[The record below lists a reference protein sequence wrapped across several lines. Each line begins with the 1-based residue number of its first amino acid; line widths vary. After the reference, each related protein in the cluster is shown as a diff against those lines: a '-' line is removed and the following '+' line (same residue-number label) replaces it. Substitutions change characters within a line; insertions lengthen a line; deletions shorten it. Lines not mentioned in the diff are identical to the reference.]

1 MFNPNPRI
9 QVIPIGT
16 RHACYVIDD
25 ALREPQRWVD
35 EAASRFVDFDD
46 SPHNVYPGPE
56 LRMPDEISAQLDHY
70 FALHMRGRLG
80 ARRTLRM
87 YSRLS
92 LATRAPQ
99 QLRPMQWLCH
109 VDRLEVEPGQCL
121 AASVLYLFKDPA
133 LGGTSFYAPRRP
145 LPEIARL
152 IQASATLPA
161 EEFTARHGV
170 RPGYMTR
177 SNEWFE
183 KLATVPARWNRLI
196 FYDGGLFH
204 SGEITSPEK
213 LLPDPRAGRLT
224 LNGFFICRRALAAS
238 RAAASSTYKLP

>member
-1 MFNPNPRI
+1 MNAIFNPNPRI

-35 EAASRFVDFDD
+35 EAAARLADFDD
-46 SPHNVYPGPE
+46 SPHNAYPGPE
-56 LRMPDEISAQLDHY
+56 LRMPDPVSAQLDHY
-70 FALHMRGRLG
+70 FALHIRQRLG

-92 LATRAPQ
+92 IATRRPQ
-99 QLRPMQWLCH
+99 QLRPTQWLCH

-121 AASVLYLFKDPA
+121 AASVLYLFADPM

-145 LPEIARL
+145 LQEVARL
-152 IQASATLPA
+152 IADSAALPA
-161 EEFTARHGV
+161 QEFTRRHGV
-170 RPGYMTR
+170 QPGYMTA
-177 SNEWFE
+177 SNQWFE
-183 KLATVPARWNRLI
+183 KLATVPACWNRLI

-204 SGEITSPEK
+204 SGEITAPEK
-213 LLPDPRAGRLT
+213 LSPDPRAGRLT
-224 LNGFFICRRALAAS
+224 LNGFFVCKRALASPPRTAMH
-238 RAAASSTYKLP
+238 P